1 MRKFLRNNSC
11 LIVILLLYI
20 FVIFLFSD
28 HVPLWDAWRSIDIWI
43 KGAIFSRFNLLN
55 FENAGHPSGAYYL
68 PMSLLQYFDFGN
80 QFYLHFTSTLMGI
93 TMIIFFYKIIRI
105 LFSQTEDIEIYL
117 LTAIFAFFPIFL
129 SNQLHI
135 GPDYGVLVFFIIFL
149 YFFLAKK
156 ITLAVIAACF
166 LMFTKEA
173 GILLYGAT
181 LVSFSFTSM
190 MMGKFSIN
198 SIIKQLKKNS
208 IYLLPPIFFGV
219 RILYL
224 LFILHKKA
232 LWITFNS
239 SPDSIDFALFPP
251 AVNQN
256 VPLSY
261 FLGIFVL
268 NFNWILTIF
277 TFLGFIEV
285 FFRRV
290 KSSSFYLKH
299 IFTALYLEFIL
310 SYILL
315 TFIRTFTNV
324 RYFLPLYAL
333 MIIFSYIGIR
343 SIIKTNLVRRLSLLV
358 VFLIF
363 FISNFNT
370 LDPLSKKIW
379 GTFRF
384 GNHDF
389 LKMTS
394 ITGECCG
401 YGRDQLV
408 YNLEYIYFSR
418 LQDKFYED
426 VKLTSGDAIAY
437 HPIDAPEIIG
447 RIEVKNHRRTA
458 RIAGS
463 FEPYVVTY
471 LFPSLPVKP
480 DRIYYLAFPNV
491 DNKETLGY
499 YLTYYR
505 IEKVTTYEENGY
517 ALNVYSLKLKS

>member
-1 MRKFLRNNSC
+1 MKKFLRNNIW
-11 LIVILLLYI
+11 LIGILFLYI
-20 FVIFLFSD
+20 LVIFLFSD
-28 HVPLWDAWRSIDIWI
+28 NVPLWDAWRSIDIWI
-43 KGAIFSRFNLLN
+43 KEAVFSRFNLLN
-55 FENAGHPSGAYYL
+55 FENAGHPSFAYYL
-68 PMSLLQYFDFGN
+68 PISLLQYLDFGN
-80 QFYLHFTSTLMGI
+80 QYYLHFTSTLMGT

-105 LFSQTEDIEIYL
+105 LFSQTEKIEIYL

-135 GPDYGVLVFFIIFL
+135 GPDYGVLVFFNIFL

-156 ITLAVIAACF
+156 VSLAIIAACF

-181 LVSFSFTSM
+181 LLSFSFTGMVMS
-190 MMGKFSIN
+190 KFSIN
-198 SIIKQLKKNS
+198 SIIKQIKKNS
-208 IYLLPPIFFGV
+208 IYLLPPIFFGI

-232 LWITFNS
+232 LWITINS
-239 SPDSIDFALFPP
+239 PPNSAEFMPFPP
-251 AVNQN
+251 VINQN

-277 TFLGFIEV
+277 MVLGFIEV
-285 FFRRV
+285 FFLKV

-299 IFTALYLEFIL
+299 IFTALYLVFIL

-324 RYFLPLYAL
+324 RYFLPLYGL
-333 MIIFSYIGIR
+333 MIILFYVGIR
-343 SIIKTNLVRRLSLLV
+343 SIMKTNLVRHLSLLV

-363 FISNFNT
+363 FMSNFNT
-370 LDPLSKKIW
+370 FDTLSKKIW

-384 GNHDF
+384 GDHDL

-426 VKLTSGDAIAY
+426 VKLTSHDAIAY

-458 RIAGS
+458 RIAGA

-471 LFPSLPVKP
+471 LFPSLTVKP

-499 YLTYYR
+499 YLTYYQV
-505 IEKVTTYEENGY
+505 EKVTTYEEDGY
-517 ALNVYSLKLKS
+517 ALNVYNLKLKS